1 MSDDVLVA
9 RASAKVNLFLH
20 VGPVRADGRHDL
32 SSMVVFTGPE
42 VADTLS
48 LSACSVDR
56 LTVDGPFAEDVG
68 PENGNLIL
76 KAVARLR
83 GQVRIPP
90 DEDTRLAFHLHK
102 AIPVAA
108 GLGGGS
114 ADAAAALRLM
124 VREAF
129 DLPDRV
135 MSDIAPQLGGDVLA
149 CVESRPALMSG
160 DGDIVTPILQPATL
174 DLLSRRGQGGLPAV
188 LVNPG
193 IACPTGPVF
202 RRFDEMGGAG
212 ALREKA
218 VPDVDYLEDFC
229 RWLVI
234 ATRNDLERP
243 AIDLVPEIGFLLE
256 RLRELPGAQIAR
268 MTGSGATC
276 FAIFRHMDEALA
288 AQAQLSREA
297 PHWWARATR
306 LGEGAE

>member
-1 MSDDVLVA
+1 MSEDFLRTLA
-9 RASAKVNLFLH
+9 PAKVNLFLH

-32 SSMVVFTGPE
+32 SSMVVFAGAE

-48 LSACSVDR
+48 LEPSDLDELS
-56 LTVDGPFAEDVG
+56 VDGPFAEDVG
-68 PENGNLIL
+68 PEASNLVL

-124 VREAF
+124 VRGAF

-149 CVESRPALMSG
+149 CVESRPAMMSG
-160 DGDIVTPILQPATL
+160 DGDIVTPIMQPATI
-174 DLLSRRGQGGLPAV
+174 DLLSMRGQGGLPAV

-202 RRFDEMGGAG
+202 RRFDEMGGG
-212 ALREKA
+212 EILRDKSL
-218 VPDVDYLEDFC
+218 PDVDYLEDFC
-229 RWLVI
+229 RWLVL

-243 AIDLVPEIGFLLE
+243 AIDLVPEIGFLLD
-256 RLRELPGAQIAR
+256 RLRDLEGAQIAR
-268 MTGSGATC
+268 MSGSGATC

-306 LGEGAE
+306 LGEGAD